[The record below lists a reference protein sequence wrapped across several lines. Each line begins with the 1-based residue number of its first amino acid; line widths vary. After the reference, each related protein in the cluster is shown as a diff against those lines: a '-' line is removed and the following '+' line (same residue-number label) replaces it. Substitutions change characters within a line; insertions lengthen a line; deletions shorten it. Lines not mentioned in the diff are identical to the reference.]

1 MDWADWVL
9 ANEVILRSASFVGV
23 FILMAIL
30 ETLAPRRLST
40 LSRWKR
46 WPANLGIV
54 LMNTLLIRILF
65 PAAVAGFALTV
76 SQQRWGLFNQFDLPL
91 LPTVMVSVLLLD
103 LIIYAQHV
111 LVHAVPVLWRIH
123 RVHHADLDYDVS
135 TGIRFHPL
143 EILLSMFIKLAA
155 VLLIGPPVI
164 AVVIFEVLLNAGA
177 LFNHS
182 NVHMPEIV
190 DRMLRKLV
198 VTPDMHRVHH
208 SIERDETNSNFGF
221 NLSCWDHLFGTYK
234 AWPVAGNEMMT
245 IGLPNLRNPE
255 QVNRLSGMLTLPFS
269 R

>member
-1 MDWADWVL
+1 MTWSDWIL
-9 ANEVILRSASFVGV
+9 ANEVIIRSVSFAGV

-30 ETLAPRRLST
+30 ETLAPRRLTT
-40 LSRWKR
+40 LPLLQR
-46 WPANLGIV
+46 WPSNLGIV
-54 LMNTLLIRILF
+54 LINTVLIRILF
-65 PAAVAGFALTV
+65 PAAAAGFALTV
-76 SQQRWGLFNQFDLPL
+76 SQLGWGLFNRFDLRL
-91 LPTVMVSVLLLD
+91 LPTVMFSVLLLD

-143 EILLSMFIKLAA
+143 EILLSMFIKFVAI
-155 VLLIGPPVI
+155 LLLGPPVI

-182 NVHMPEIV
+182 NVRMPVDV

-234 AWPVAGNEMMT
+234 AKPLAGHEMMT
-245 IGLPNLRNPE
+245 IGLPNLRSPE
-255 QVNRLSGMLTLPFS
+255 QVNRLSGMLIMPFS

>member
-1 MDWADWVL
+1 MTWSDWIL
-9 ANEVILRSASFVGV
+9 ANEVIIRSVSFVGV

-30 ETLAPRRLST
+30 ERLVPRRLPT
-40 LSRWKR
+40 LPMSHR
-46 WPANLGIV
+46 WPSNLGIV
-54 LMNTLLIRILF
+54 LSNTLLIRILF
-65 PAAVAGFALTV
+65 PAAAAGLAISVAAQG
-76 SQQRWGLFNQFDLPL
+76 WGLFNNLSLPL
-91 LPTVMVSVLLLD
+91 LPAVIISVLILD
-103 LIIYAQHV
+103 LVIYAQHM

-123 RVHHADLDYDVS
+123 RVHHTDLDYDVS

-143 EILLSMFIKLAA
+143 EILLSMFIKFVA
-155 VLLIGPPVI
+155 VLLLGPPVI

-182 NVHMPEIV
+182 NMRMPDGV

-221 NLSCWDHLFGTYK
+221 NLSCWDQLFGTYK
-234 AWPVAGNEMMT
+234 AKPLAGHEMMT